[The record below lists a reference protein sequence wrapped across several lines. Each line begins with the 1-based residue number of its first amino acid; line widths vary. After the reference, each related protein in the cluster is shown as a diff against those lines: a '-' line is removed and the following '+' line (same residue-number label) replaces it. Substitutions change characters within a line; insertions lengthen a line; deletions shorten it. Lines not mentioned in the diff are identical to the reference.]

1 MVAKHRPSAMRF
13 SKAVVRRASI
23 IQIDRG
29 ASRQP
34 VRAERGGRCGP
45 TEEEEIDFDR
55 DRKEEV
61 GPTSNIGPLSMMRF
75 SKVVVRRASIDLS
88 RERRQPVSRFARSEG
103 GADGGGQEIDF
114 DRDLKGSARHHRI
127 VGRWRTIEE
136 WQRSKLTLLV
146 PLTNTSINTSTSFSS
161 GIKRTQNHNIQ
172 NLRVM

>member
-1 MVAKHRPSAMRF
+1 MR
-13 SKAVVRRASI
+13 RDGRAAAAG
-23 IQIDRG
+23 RLAGG
-29 ASRQP
+29 ACC
-34 VRAERGGRCGP
+34 VRAE
-45 TEEEEIDFDR
+45 E
-55 DRKEEV
+55 
-61 GPTSNIGPLSMMRF
+61 
-75 SKVVVRRASIDLS
+75 
-88 RERRQPVSRFARSEG
+88 
-103 GADGGGQEIDF
+103 EIDF

>member
-61 GPTSNIGPLSMMRF
+61 GPTSNIGPLSTMRF

-88 RERRQPVSRFARSEG
+88 RERGASRSAGPRGAREVRTEEDRKSISI
-103 GADGGGQEIDF
+103 EI
-114 DRDLKGSARHHRI
+114 
-127 VGRWRTIEE
+127 
-136 WQRSKLTLLV
+136 
-146 PLTNTSINTSTSFSS
+146 
-161 GIKRTQNHNIQ
+161 
-172 NLRVM
+172 